1 MALLYAKAHAQ
12 LIFSYH
18 KVYNYYKV
26 ESILQ
31 KNLTTLTFVSSYYEQ
46 QLSVLWALEWP
57 ITITVLVHSVRFFL

>member
-46 QLSVLWALEWP
+46 QLSVL
-57 ITITVLVHSVRFFL
+57 